1 MIYRINSDYYVKVGS
16 KYIKLSMQVDKK
28 GELIMTPTKEKIT
41 LVPTGQQIPNDYVL
55 VGTCTYGESGFTP
68 TEICTYEAITRTAME
83 DARNIG
89 ATIVYVT
96 KVKEPSFGSSC
107 YTITVHF
114 YKKKE

>member
-1 MIYRINSDYYVKVGS
+1 MKKLLYLSFILLLMTSCKLKKNLSIYEYG
-16 KYIKLSMQVDKK
+16 
-28 GELIMTPTKEKIT
+28 TPTKEKIT

-83 DARNIG
+83 DAHNIG

-107 YTITVHF
+107 YNITVHF